1 MAVVDC
7 NHAHEHYDN
16 TEEVVMCDLWHIDNE
31 DVKNEDNTQ
40 K

>member
-1 MAVVDC
+1 MVVDC
-7 NHAHEHYDN
+7 NYVNDHYN
-16 TEEVVMCDLWHIDNE
+16 IIEKVVMCDLWQIDNE